1 MQVKT
6 ALGVCLTAQALPVRP
21 LDALFNDTVR
31 RSVKAIHQFLVC
43 FASSGHVH
51 TVAACVYSSTFI
63 NTGNFRKFIILNFG
77 RKLPNLQPGLDGSRL
92 LAEKSSSGE

>member
-51 TVAACVYSSTFI
+51 TVAACVYSR
-63 NTGNFRKFIILNFG
+63 NFRKLIILNFG
-77 RKLPNLQPGLDGSRL
+77 PKLPNLQPGLDGTRV